1 VKRKVRGAYGIWI
14 KINGSIRGLKGTG
27 TRKGK
32 FRGCEGNL
40 LASCVYGKERV
51 EKGTETRQTQ
61 RENINANI
69 CC

>member
-1 VKRKVRGAYGIWI
+1 MDRSGVSRGM
-14 KINGSIRGLKGTG
+14 G

>member
-1 VKRKVRGAYGIWI
+1 M
-14 KINGSIRGLKGTG
+14 GSIRGSQRDGRKE
-27 TRKGK
+27 KGK